1 MAWSSG
7 LGPEGLKGR
16 LRAQTAALRVAVAVA
31 LALALALALAAAPA
45 PAPAPVPAHFLI
57 FIGEDSGLRLGS
69 FITVGEHS
77 GQQARSER
85 PQANPCAQR
94 PENAATGLAG
104 SEGKGTQGLEK
115 P

>member
-1 MAWSSG
+1 MAEQS
-7 LGPEGLKGR
+7 LKE
-16 LRAQTAALRVAVAVA
+16 LKTAALCVAVAVAVAVA
-31 LALALALALAAAPA
+31 LAVALAAAAVAAAAPA
-45 PAPAPVPAHFLI
+45 PAPFLI
-57 FIGEDSGLRLGS
+57 FKGEDSGLRLGA